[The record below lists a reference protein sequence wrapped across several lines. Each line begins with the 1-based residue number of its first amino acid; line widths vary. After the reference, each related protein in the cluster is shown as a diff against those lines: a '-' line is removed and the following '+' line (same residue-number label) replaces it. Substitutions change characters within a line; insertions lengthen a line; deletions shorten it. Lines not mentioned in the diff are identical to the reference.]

1 MYWASE
7 STGKQ
12 AVEMAFLNGTGR
24 VTLLS
29 ETAASYTGITL
40 YKDCLYISD
49 KTVMYVFL
57 HCLGNNHNLKT
68 MTLVVV

>member
-1 MYWASE
+1 MYWASQ
-7 STGKQ
+7 S

-24 VTLLS
+24 VTLLI
-29 ETAASYTGITL
+29 ETTPSYTGITL

-49 KTVMYVFL
+49 KTVRYIFL